1 MIWLGLSYD
10 IIDKNGACRLVKH
23 KNIIYMILGVVLAVV
38 IVLIMPDSF
47 SMQGK
52 VALGVITLML
62 FWWITRPV
70 HLAVTALIPF
80 VVNSFYEMIPMK
92 DMLADYA
99 SPIILLI
106 LGASILTSAWT
117 LHGLDKRVALNSL
130 TILGPSVGKQIA
142 VWFFLSVIMSA
153 FMPNMVV
160 VTALCPIAFSMI
172 KYSKSSETGTS
183 LYLLL
188 LAIAWGA
195 GIGGFGTPMGGAMN
209 LVAITN
215 IESFTGA
222 EFFYGDWVLNILP
235 YIAVLSLGSV
245 VFLLLIKRDE
255 KSLSGSKSFYE
266 KQLSVLGKISKAEI
280 ISLVLLVIAVILSFA
295 RPFYQT
301 ILPGFKPPYIFLL
314 IGLLSFFIK
323 SGDGKR
329 IMDWKYASNNIN
341 WGLIILFA
349 GGLSIG
355 GLIID
360 TGSAAVIAGF
370 MSGQGSVLLFILA
383 IVAVGM
389 FLANTSSNT
398 AACAVLIPIVIS
410 VSAGLGSNPLPYVFL
425 AAASC
430 NSAFALPTSIR
441 AVPIGYGLSTGFM
454 FRKGLGAILVSYVVL
469 VVTGYILIILV

>member
-1 MIWLGLSYD
+1 M
-10 IIDKNGACRLVKH
+10 LVKH
-23 KNIIYMILGVVLAVV
+23 RTTLYIILGVVLAVG

-47 SMQGK
+47 SMQAR
-52 VALGVITLML
+52 VALGVIALMI

-70 HLAVTALIPF
+70 HLAVTALIPL
-80 VVNSFYEMIPMK
+80 VVNAFYEMIPMK
-92 DMLADYA
+92 DMLTDYA

-130 TILGPSVGKQIA
+130 TFIGPSVGKQIA
-142 VWFFLSVIMSA
+142 IWFTLSLIMSA

-160 VTALCPIAFSMI
+160 VTALCPIAYSMV

-188 LAIAWGA
+188 LAIVWGA

-209 LVAITN
+209 LVAISN
-215 IESFTGA
+215 IELYTGA
-222 EFFYGDWVLNILP
+222 EFFYNEWVLNMLP
-235 YIAVLSLGSV
+235 YLVVLSLGTII
-245 VFLLLIKRDE
+245 FLLLIKRDE
-255 KSLSGSKSFYE
+255 KSFSGSKAFYQEQLLKLE
-266 KQLSVLGKISKAEI
+266 KFSKAEI
-280 ISLVLLVIAVILSFA
+280 ISLVLLAVAVILSFV
-295 RPFYQT
+295 RPFYQE
-301 ILPGFKPPYIFLL
+301 ILPGFKPPYVFLL

-329 IMDWKYASNNIN
+329 IMDWKYASKNIN
-341 WGLIILFA
+341 WGLIVLFA
-349 GGLSIG
+349 GGLAIG
-355 GLIID
+355 GLIIE
-360 TGSAAVIAGF
+360 TGAAAVIANL
-370 MSGQGSVLLFILA
+370 MSDQGNILIFILI

-410 VSAGLGSNPLPYVFL
+410 VAVGLGSSPMPYIFL
-425 AAASC
+425 AAAAC

-441 AVPIGYGLSTGFM
+441 AVPVGYGLETGFM
-454 FRKGLGAILVSYVVL
+454 FKKGIGAIAVSYIVL
-469 VVTGYILIILV
+469 VVTGYIFIVLV

>member
-1 MIWLGLSYD
+1 V
-10 IIDKNGACRLVKH
+10 LVKH
-23 KNIIYMILGVVLAVV
+23 RTTLYIILGVVLAVG

-47 SMQGK
+47 SMQAR
-52 VALGVITLML
+52 VALGVIALMI

-70 HLAVTALIPF
+70 HLAVTALIPL
-80 VVNSFYEMIPMK
+80 VVNAFYEMIPMK
-92 DMLADYA
+92 DMLTDYA

-130 TILGPSVGKQIA
+130 TFIGPSVGKQIA
-142 VWFFLSVIMSA
+142 IWFTLSLIMSA

-160 VTALCPIAFSMI
+160 VTALCPIAYSMV

-188 LAIAWGA
+188 LAIVWGA

-209 LVAITN
+209 LVAISN
-215 IESFTGA
+215 IELYTGA
-222 EFFYGDWVLNILP
+222 EFFYNEWVLNMLP
-235 YIAVLSLGSV
+235 YLVVLSLGTII
-245 VFLLLIKRDE
+245 FLLLIKRDE
-255 KSLSGSKSFYE
+255 KSFSGSKAFYQEQLLKLE
-266 KQLSVLGKISKAEI
+266 KFSKAEI
-280 ISLVLLVIAVILSFA
+280 ISLVLLAVAVILSFV
-295 RPFYQT
+295 RPFYQE
-301 ILPGFKPPYIFLL
+301 ILPGFKPPYVFLL

-329 IMDWKYASNNIN
+329 IMDWKYASKNIN
-341 WGLIILFA
+341 WGLIVLFA
-349 GGLSIG
+349 GGLAIG
-355 GLIID
+355 GLIIE
-360 TGSAAVIAGF
+360 TGAAAVIANL
-370 MSGQGSVLLFILA
+370 MSDQGNILIFILI

-410 VSAGLGSNPLPYVFL
+410 VAVGLGSSPMPYIFL
-425 AAASC
+425 AAAAC

-441 AVPIGYGLSTGFM
+441 AVPVGYGLETGFM
-454 FRKGLGAILVSYVVL
+454 FKKGIGAIAVSYIVL
-469 VVTGYILIILV
+469 VVTGYIFIVLV